1 MLKERT
7 HGCAEAH
14 NPGSASSAC
23 AHASNHVSKNHV
35 LYTRRDNRQDHQ
47 HVIMAARLVQSKNP
61 GEQERRAIYGSEI
74 IAWCA
79 ECGAFS
85 SQCLQNLAQGRCK
98 KGNNIYSVRKIMQ
111 GMYPLYANIS
121 VDTSTKCRI
130 ETVYQLTQRFM

>member
-1 MLKERT
+1 
-7 HGCAEAH
+7 
-14 NPGSASSAC
+14 
-23 AHASNHVSKNHV
+23 
-35 LYTRRDNRQDHQ
+35 
-47 HVIMAARLVQSKNP
+47 MAARLVQSKNP

-74 IAWCA
+74 IAWCT